1 MKSMKA
7 VAYQQSVGSEDP
19 NALLDVRLD
28 KPAASGR
35 DCLVEI
41 KAVAVNPVDIKIR
54 TTTTPEPGQYKVLGW
69 DACAVVTEVGDQV
82 SLFKPGDEVW
92 YAGAVDRQGSNA
104 EFQLVDERL
113 MALKPASLSFAD
125 AAALPLTG
133 LTAWEILFD
142 RLRLHEQPHVEH
154 RLLVTGAAGG
164 VGSIMLQLAS
174 ALTSAR
180 IFATASRPETESWV
194 RTLGAQEVL
203 NHRNPLAEELEKA
216 GFDHVTH
223 VASLNR
229 TDQHFADIVQ
239 MLKPQGKLALIDT
252 PQKPLDIL
260 SMKQKSLSLHWEFM
274 YTRSLFET
282 DDMVQQH
289 HILSR
294 IAGLVDQGRVKS
306 TVQQHFG
313 KINAENLIRA
323 HRFIETNS
331 SIGKVVLE
339 GF

>member
-7 VAYQQSVGSEDP
+7 VAYQQSLASDDP
-19 NALLDVRLD
+19 NALLDVSLD
-28 KPAASGR
+28 KPVATGR
-35 DCLVEI
+35 DCLVNI

-54 TTTTPEPGQYKVLGW
+54 TTTAPEPGQYKVLGW
-69 DACAVVTEVGDQV
+69 DACGIVSEVGEQV

-92 YAGAVDRQGSNA
+92 YAGAVNRPGCNA

-113 MALKPASLSFAD
+113 MALKPTSLPFAD
-125 AAALPLTG
+125 AVALPLTG

-142 RLRLHEQPHVEH
+142 RLRLHEDPHQQH
-154 RLLVTGAAGG
+154 RLLITGAAGG

-174 ALTSAR
+174 VLTAAR
-180 IFATASRPETESWV
+180 VFATASRPESETWV
-194 RTLGAQEVL
+194 RTLGAHEVL
-203 NHRNPLAEELEKA
+203 NHRKALAEELVKA
-216 GFDHVTH
+216 GYDHVSH
-223 VASLNR
+223 VASLNQ
-229 TDQHFADIVQ
+229 TDQHFDDLVK
-239 MLKPQGKLALIDT
+239 MLEPQGKLALIDT

-282 DDMVQQH
+282 DDMIQQH

-294 IAGLVDQGRVKS
+294 IANLVDQGRIKS

-313 KINAENLIRA
+313 KINAENLLRA
-323 HRFIETNS
+323 HRFIETNT